1 MRSSKPQPS
10 WSLGLAAAL
19 VLVSATLCRAQFAEL
34 AARVP
39 DGANAVFIIDVDQ
52 IMRSQLATNQ
62 GWSTKQQAMY
72 EAGLLMVPPEASQVL
87 AATKLDFETMRPEWQ
102 VFLMNLK
109 REPAMSQLAERYNG
123 TLDKWGATPWS
134 CCRASP
140 TSHNLDRG
148 WAASANLPIART
160 SHGG

>member
-1 MRSSKPQPS
+1 MRSSNPQTHV
-10 WSLGLAAAL
+10 SLGLAAAL
-19 VLVSATLCRAQFAEL
+19 VLASATLCRAQFAEL

-39 DGANAVFIIDVDQ
+39 DGANAIFVIDVDQ
-52 IMRSQLATNQ
+52 IMRSPLATNQ
-62 GWSTKQQAMY
+62 GWSAKQQAMY
-72 EAGLLMVPPEASQVL
+72 EAGLLMVPPEASQLL
-87 AATKLDFETMRPEWQ
+87 AATKLDFETMQPEWQ

-109 REPAMSQLAERYNG
+109 REPRCRNWPSATTVPWTR
-123 TLDKWGATPWS
+123 WGATPWS

-148 WAASANLPIART
+148 WSASANLPIART